1 MAALST
7 VVRHEA
13 EALRAVAKAGQRWLS
28 AHRKGLFAAFA
39 VLVLLL
45 LLSAVRDVLHEV
57 RYEDLVADPEG
68 ELRLLYERLGLGD
81 FGPIADKLE
90 VYRQR
95 TKDYQTNRF
104 ELGTDMRSEIDR
116 RWGPF
121 MRRYGYCG
129 GETASIEAPATS
141 VTTR

>member
-28 AHRKGLFAAFA
+28 AHRKGLFAAIA

-57 RYEDLVADPEG
+57 RYEEIVAAMKATTTTQ
-68 ELRLLYERLGLGD
+68 LLLAGL
-81 FGPIADKLE
+81 
-90 VYRQR
+90 
-95 TKDYQTNRF
+95 
-104 ELGTDMRSEIDR
+104 
-116 RWGPF
+116 
-121 MRRYGYCG
+121 
-129 GETASIEAPATS
+129 ATLLS
-141 VTTR
+141 